1 MKITNNPFLA
11 VALSSGLLAPTLHAA
26 VNPYASADADTSYL
40 YHFNEA
46 AGGSSAANLG
56 STGRAALS
64 VDGNPYAGDGVN
76 QALITTVLGATGYSG
91 FGNAAN
97 VTGDACLGVDAD
109 GNGAFQPGDF
119 APVGLDQMPN
129 HSTIFGTSN
138 AFTLEAMVNVP
149 SITSGTREIICTDNN
164 NAAVAER
171 GFQFRIN
178 ATGNLEFNF
187 IGTTPIAF
195 TSLIPTTG
203 PHAFAANQW
212 FHVALTYD
220 GTTMT
225 YYWTRV
231 DSGAVHANPFAT
243 NTVETV
249 DLADDAILVIGNE
262 GRSTGGLGGEPLGG
276 LIDEV
281 RISEVARKATQFV
294 FSDGDDLRDDW
305 EVEYF
310 RVNES
315 ETIVEILAKFTGSD
329 DPDLDTFDNLAEQ
342 AAGSDPTDPV
352 SVPGNAD
359 GDGMDDAWEMLHF
372 GDLDEDGFGDPD
384 GDFATNEEEE
394 TASTDPSGV
403 DGFTSFPDTENGTG
417 DGLSDAWELS
427 FFGDLTQ
434 TSGDD
439 PDLDLYTNAEE
450 YTLLKN
456 PTDQLSAPD
465 SDTDGLN
472 DGWEALHFFVSGDD
486 RPTLL
491 ARQSGASDA
500 DSDGYSNDAEETAGT
515 NPTTAQKPS
524 DTDADGLIDS
534 WEIDYFES
542 LESLPGDLTGDGDA
556 FTNLQE
562 QNAGSNPEDTASVP
576 GDIDGDGTADTAEAF
591 QPYTV
596 DSNTLHLWHLNEV
609 DQPAVNAV
617 GGGLAMTAL
626 SANGRMWTP
635 SLAGF
640 GTGLNPSLGRGTS
653 SGGVLS
659 ALPPTNTAS
668 DNTTLTYAGVE
679 GAFTFEAIVRIDF
692 DPAVAP
698 PSTVPMQ
705 IVTGES
711 EEGANR
717 VWQLRLVPIGGP
729 GNTAGTTTLLEFI
742 NLHGDVGVQSLSAPL
757 PLTADPDAIA
767 QNGWYHVAV
776 AYNGSEATAG
786 NIKFYWTLL
795 DPARTAANELFSG
808 QMTNDLISATPDFTI
823 GNEGRDFNTPAGA
836 GSTDSFLGVV
846 DEVRISSVART
857 PSQFHFI
864 STEVADNLDDTWE
877 MTYFGD
883 LDEIDTG
890 DFDNDGT
897 DNLTEFRLGLI
908 PNSGTSRFA
917 AVTTDGNPD
926 DGFTLTWPSLAGTT
940 FNIWRSYD
948 LAGWTE
954 IASGVTAS
962 PGAATSTNHTDATPV
977 PPDKKAFYRVELV
990 SP

>member
-1 MKITNNPFLA
+1 MKIPKNPFLA
-11 VALSSGLLAPTLHAA
+11 VALGSGLFVPTLHAA
-26 VNPYASADADTSYL
+26 VTPYVSADADTSYL

-46 AGGSSAANLG
+46 AGGSSAANGG

-64 VDGNPYAGDGVN
+64 VDGNPYAGDTVD
-76 QALITTVLGATGYSG
+76 QPLITTVLGSTGFSG

-97 VTGDACLGVDAD
+97 VTSDACLGVDSD
-109 GNGAFQPGDF
+109 GNGGFRPGDF
-119 APVGLDQMPN
+119 APVGPDQMPN
-129 HSTIFGTSN
+129 HSTLFGTGN

-149 SITSGTREIICTDNN
+149 SITSGSRQIFCTDNN

-171 GFQFRIN
+171 GFQFRIS
-178 ATGNLEFNF
+178 ATGQLDFNF
-187 IGTTPIAF
+187 LGTTGTAAFIAP
-195 TSLIPTTG
+195 IPTTG

-212 FHVALTYD
+212 FHLALTYT
-220 GTTMT
+220 GSTMT

-231 DSGAVHANPFAT
+231 DSGAVHANPIAT

-249 DLADDAILVIGNE
+249 DLVDDAVLVIGNE
-262 GRSTGGLGGEPLGG
+262 GRATNGLGGEPLNG

-281 RISEVARKATQFV
+281 RISEVERQATQFI

-305 EVEYF
+305 EVTYF
-310 RVNES
+310 RENES
-315 ETIVEILAKFTGSD
+315 ETLVDILAKFDGSD
-329 DPDLDTFDNLAEQ
+329 DPDEDSFDNLAEQ
-342 AAGSDPTDPV
+342 TAGSNPTDPG
-352 SVPGNAD
+352 SIPGNAD
-359 GDGMDDAWEMLHF
+359 GDGLDDAWEFLHF
-372 GDLDEDGFGDPD
+372 GDLDEVEGGDPD
-384 GDFATNEEEE
+384 GDFATNEEEQPAE
-394 TASTDPSGV
+394 TDPSGA
-403 DGFTSFPDTENGTG
+403 DGFLDFPDTEGGTG
-417 DGLSDAWELS
+417 DGLSDAWE
-427 FFGDLTQ
+427 FAYFGNLDETA
-434 TSGDD
+434 DD
-439 PDLDLYTNAEE
+439 DSDEDLYTHAEE
-450 YTLLKN
+450 YTLLTN

-465 SDTDGLN
+465 GDGDGLN

-491 ARQSGASDA
+491 ARESGASDA

-515 NPTTAQKPS
+515 NPTTSQKPT
-524 DTDADGLIDS
+524 DTDSDGLIDT
-534 WEIDYFES
+534 WEIAHFES
-542 LESLPGDLTGDGDA
+542 LDPLPGDLTGDGDA
-556 FTNLQE
+556 FSNLQE

-576 GDIDGDGTADTAEAF
+576 SDIDGDSTADTAEAF
-591 QPYTV
+591 QPYSV
-596 DSNTLHLWHLNEV
+596 DSNTLHLWHLDEM
-609 DQPAVNAV
+609 DQPAADAV
-617 GGGLAMTAL
+617 SGGLTMTAL

-640 GTGLNPSLGRGTS
+640 GTALDPSLGRGTAA
-653 SGGVLS
+653 GGVLS
-659 ALPPTNTAS
+659 ALPPSNTAS
-668 DNTTLTYAGVE
+668 DNTTLTYAGVD

-692 DPAVAP
+692 DPSIAP
-698 PSTVPMQ
+698 PNMIPMQ
-705 IVTGES
+705 IVTGEAEDS
-711 EEGANR
+711 PNR

-729 GNTAGTTTLLEFI
+729 GNVAGTTPLLEFI

-786 NIKFYWTLL
+786 NIKLYWTLL
-795 DPARTAANELFSG
+795 DSARTEANELFSG
-808 QMTNDLISATPDFTI
+808 QMTNDLITAAPDFTI
-823 GNEGRDFNTPAGA
+823 GNEGRDFNGT

-846 DEVRISSVART
+846 DEVRISNIART
-857 PSQFHFI
+857 PSQFHFV
-864 STEVADNLDDTWE
+864 STEVADNLGDTWE

-883 LDEIDTG
+883 LDETDTG
-890 DFDNDGT
+890 DFDSDGT

-926 DGFTLTWPSLAGTT
+926 DGFTLTWPSLAGTS

-954 IASGVTAS
+954 IASDVTAS
-962 PGAATSTNHTDATPV
+962 PAPATSTSHTDATPV